1 MNSNNN
7 KIVGPM
13 VAVATPFKD
22 DFSVDY
28 KAFES
33 NLNFMI
39 NRGLTNGNST
49 LLIGGAGGEHPAL
62 NVDERI
68 ELMKIAVDTADNQV
82 PILTSIQHTD
92 WREIN
97 RMASAA
103 SDAGIYGCQLGP
115 TYYYMPTNND
125 VIELFKGVS
134 SESDVNLMI
143 YHTWWDGFIM
153 NFDLLDQL
161 VEMPNVISIKWSH
174 EDIQLFKQG
183 LERYSKQVS
192 MIDNSGN
199 HILSNIYG
207 ASGFITHLSS
217 FWPEYPRSIWDS
229 MIDKNYE
236 KTKNLLSGFKSDWM
250 KWVGKV
256 VQETGGE
263 GPFIKVA
270 MELVG
275 LKAGPPRPPSKTPSK
290 ELINELDEIL
300 NKHNVP
306 RHK

>member
-1 MNSNNN
+1 MTSLDK

-13 VAVATPFKD
+13 VAVATPFKE

-28 KAFES
+28 AAFET

-39 NRGLTNGNST
+39 NKGLTNGNST

-62 NVDERI
+62 NVNERI
-68 ELMKIAVDTADNQV
+68 ELMKIAVDTADNRV

-97 RMASAA
+97 RMASSA

-115 TYYYMPTNND
+115 TYYYMPSKND
-125 VIELFKGVS
+125 VFELFKNVS
-134 SESDVNLMI
+134 NESDVNLMI

-153 NFDLLDQL
+153 DFDLLDQL
-161 VEMPNVISIKWSH
+161 VEIPNVNSIKWSH

-183 LERYSKQVS
+183 LERYSKKVS

-207 ASGFITHLSS
+207 ATGFITHLSS
-217 FWPEYPRSIWDS
+217 FWPEYPKSIWDS

-236 KTKNLLSGFKSDWM
+236 KTKDLLSGFKSDWM

-256 VQETGGE
+256 VKETGGE

-290 ELINELDEIL
+290 NLINELDNIL

-306 RHK
+306 RYK

>member
-1 MNSNNN
+1 MTSLDK

-13 VAVATPFKD
+13 VAVATPFKE

-28 KAFES
+28 AAFET

-39 NRGLTNGNST
+39 NKGLTNGNST

-62 NVDERI
+62 NVKERI
-68 ELMKIAVDTADNQV
+68 ELMKIAVDTADNRV

-97 RMASAA
+97 RMASSA

-115 TYYYMPTNND
+115 TYYYMPSKND
-125 VIELFKGVS
+125 VFELFKNVS
-134 SESDVNLMI
+134 NESDVNLMI

-153 NFDLLDQL
+153 DFDLLDQL
-161 VEMPNVISIKWSH
+161 VEIPNVNSIKWSH

-183 LERYSKQVS
+183 LERYSKKVS

-207 ASGFITHLSS
+207 ATGFITHLSS
-217 FWPEYPRSIWDS
+217 FWPEYPKSIWDS

-236 KTKNLLSGFKSDWM
+236 KTKDLLSGFKSDWM

-256 VQETGGE
+256 VKETGGE

-290 ELINELDEIL
+290 NLINELDNIL

-306 RHK
+306 RYK

>member
-1 MNSNNN
+1 MTSIEK

-13 VAVATPFKD
+13 VAVATPFKE

-28 KAFES
+28 DAFKS
-33 NLNFMI
+33 NLDFMTSK
-39 NRGLTNGNST
+39 GLSNGNST
-49 LLIGGAGGEHPAL
+49 LLIGGAGGEHPVL
-62 NVDERI
+62 NVEERI
-68 ELMKIAVDTADNQV
+68 ELMKIAVNSAEGKV
-82 PILTSIQHTD
+82 PVLTSIQHTD
-92 WREIN
+92 WREIT
-97 RMASAA
+97 RMAAAA

-115 TYYYMPTNND
+115 TYYYMPTSND
-125 VIELFKGVS
+125 VLDLFKRVS
-134 SESDVNLMI
+134 NETDVNLMI

-153 NFDLLDQL
+153 DFDLLDQL
-161 VEMPNVISIKWSH
+161 VEIPNVNSIKWSH
-174 EDIQLFKQG
+174 ENIQLFKQG
-183 LERYSKQVS
+183 LERYSGKVS

-207 ASGFITHLSS
+207 ATGFITHLSS

-229 MIDKNYE
+229 MLEKNYD

-275 LKAGPPRPPSKTPSK
+275 LKAGPPRPPSKTPSE
-290 ELINELDEIL
+290 ELINELNDIL

-306 RHK
+306 RYK